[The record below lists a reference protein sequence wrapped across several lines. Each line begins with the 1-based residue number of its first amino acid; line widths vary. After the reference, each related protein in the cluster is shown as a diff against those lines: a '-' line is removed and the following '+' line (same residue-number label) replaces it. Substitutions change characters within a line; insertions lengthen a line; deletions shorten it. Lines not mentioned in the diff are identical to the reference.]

1 MVFILN
7 ATLILGSSEV
17 TPLTL
22 CRIKE
27 GKIIISPS
35 LTSGHSNC
43 FEKGCADNASSFLQR
58 EYVKL
63 YN

>member
-7 ATLILGSSEV
+7 ATLILGSSEL

-27 GKIIISPS
+27 GKIISLKERKISRSVILP
-35 LTSGHSNC
+35 
-43 FEKGCADNASSFLQR
+43 EDN
-58 EYVKL
+58 
-63 YN
+63 